1 MREAHIVILHN
12 ATLSGNMFLSARY
25 GNEARRTRT
34 RCPSFFCVVRSSH
47 EYPRTVRFVEAPAGV
62 RVRADIR
69 RSVHRWTDRASG
81 RAKSAYRI
89 SRRDETRSEVGG
101 NAFRLAGFNGNAG
114 LRAIASHYLPS
125 RTRIQRLVSSPS
137 PSSSSSSSCRRDTTR
152 RDASTCRADIINVPR
167 AVSGYVAHPLP
178 LPLPLAPPSPSPLAS
193 RDARVRAKTR
203 RGIFRSCRGLS
214 PPFPFP
220 SPPSRPACRADAV
233 HGNFVD

>member
-1 MREAHIVILHN
+1 MPVIFLRRPQ
-12 ATLSGNMFLSARY
+12 LSRI
-25 GNEARRTRT
+25 
-34 RCPSFFCVVRSSH
+34 PSNRAICGS
-47 EYPRTVRFVEAPAGV
+47 TVPAGV

-125 RTRIQRLVSSPS
+125 RTRIQRLVSPPS
-137 PSSSSSSSCRRDTTR
+137 PSSCRRDTTR
-152 RDASTCRADIINVPR
+152 RVYVSRRYHQRSARRIRLCRSPAP
-167 AVSGYVAHPLP
+167 AP
-178 LPLPLAPPSPSPLAS
+178 APPASPSPLAS

-220 SPPSRPACRADAV
+220 SPPSRPASRADAV